1 MTKLFIIND
10 LHLGVT
16 RSAGT
21 TRESAAA
28 LSQWMLDQFQRL
40 LDLAGGHDLLING
53 DLFDKCEVSREIEF
67 KVLDMLSTWM
77 VNNDAN
83 ALILSAG
90 NHDENRADHLPSSFR
105 NLCRYLERFHEDQVF
120 VVTDA
125 PAYLPH
131 SGGRRDACCVPHMPN
146 QTLFD
151 DALGS
156 VLQDSRR
163 PDVCFVHCNYD
174 NFFAVQADHS
184 LNISPEMAAK
194 FGERGIQ
201 LVFAHEHNARDLGN
215 VKIIG
220 NQIPSSIAD
229 CLDPNPAKQY
239 ATLDQDGRLETHDF
253 IRVADVYAEVDWR
266 SDELP
271 DRKFIRISGEA
282 EYEEAAAVVQ
292 KVAEW
297 RRSSDAFVIANAVKI
312 GTLSTEINTSDVQA
326 EGFDVW
332 QELMK
337 HLPEGLREFALEVKN
352 HD

>member
-1 MTKLFIIND
+1 MSKLFIIND

-40 LDLAGGHDLLING
+40 LDLAEGCDLLING
-53 DLFDKCEVSREIEF
+53 DLFDKCEVSREVEF
-67 KVLDMLSTWM
+67 QVFKMLGDWM
-77 VNNDAN
+77 DNTCGC
-83 ALILSAG
+83 LILSAG
-90 NHDENRADHLPSSFR
+90 NHDENLADHLPSSFR
-105 NLCRYLERFHEDQVF
+105 NLCKYMEAFRPYRVDAVVGHMLYVFHHS
-120 VVTDA
+120 VV
-125 PAYLPH
+125 
-131 SGGRRDACCVPHMPN
+131 VPHMPN

-151 DALGS
+151 KELEK
-156 VLQDSRR
+156 VLNDSRQTR
-163 PDVCFVHCNYD
+163 TCFVHCNYD

-184 LNISPEMAAK
+184 LNISPETAAK
-194 FGERGIQ
+194 FKERGIQ

-239 ATLDQDGRLETHDF
+239 ATLDQNGKLETHDF
-253 IRVADVYAEVDWR
+253 IRVSDVYGEVDWR
-266 SDELP
+266 VDALP
-271 DRKFIRISGEA
+271 DKQFIRVVGEA

-292 KVAEW
+292 KIAEW
-297 RRSSDAFVIANAVKI
+297 RRSSDAFVISNAVKV
-312 GTLSTEINTSDVQA
+312 GTLSTEIGTADVQA

-332 QELMK
+332 QELLK
-337 HLPEGLREFALEVKN
+337 HLPENLREFALEVKN
-352 HD
+352 HA